1 MSSSCPM
8 LLIFNLE
15 DEHGNLQLGWLSIS
29 AASRY
34 APKLINTCVQL
45 CPTRKMRHLI
55 SMLRK
60 RDQQN
65 LEKLNPFRYHL
76 QLLQFVG

>member
-1 MSSSCPM
+1 M

-15 DEHGNLQLGWLSIS
+15 DEHGNLQLGRLSVS

-60 RDQQN
+60 EINRTSK
-65 LEKLNPFRYHL
+65 KLNPFRYHL